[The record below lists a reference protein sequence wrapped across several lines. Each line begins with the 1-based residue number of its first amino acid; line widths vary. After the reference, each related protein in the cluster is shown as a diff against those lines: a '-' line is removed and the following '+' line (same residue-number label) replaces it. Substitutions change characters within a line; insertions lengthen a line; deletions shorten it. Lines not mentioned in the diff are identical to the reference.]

1 MIYLRNLLSGCAS
14 HGKRVTRTCERRFL
28 LATQRRARAIRTR
41 HRDSNDLR
49 HPDRGPE
56 RGNRNEYKRDQSARG
71 ATAYKKYIYLFTFH
85 RLHNTC
91 NWCIYNALYIIVRSP
106 MQKIFETNT
115 TLFFSFF
122 ANFYAFCTQLVH
134 ETRRKRAVF
143 IIQIYRVTIFSY
155 FNVVSKIRIEDVS
168 SDVKRCLPFFFFFL
182 FSLKVTN
189 KRMMEGWRKV
199 GIVGL

>member
-115 TLFFSFF
+115 TFFFLFLPIFMPFVRNS
-122 ANFYAFCTQLVH
+122 CT
-134 ETRRKRAVF
+134 KRDEKEVF

>member
-56 RGNRNEYKRDQSARG
+56 RGNRNEYKVRDQSARG

-115 TLFFSFF
+115 T
-122 ANFYAFCTQLVH
+122 
-134 ETRRKRAVF
+134 
-143 IIQIYRVTIFSY
+143 
-155 FNVVSKIRIEDVS
+155 
-168 SDVKRCLPFFFFFL
+168 FFFFFCQFLCLLYATRARNETKKSGLYYTNLSSHDL
-182 FSLKVTN
+182 FIFQRSFEDSN
-189 KRMMEGWRKV
+189 RRCF
-199 GIVGL
+199 

>member
-115 TLFFSFF
+115 TLFF
-122 ANFYAFCTQLVH
+122 
-134 ETRRKRAVF
+134 
-143 IIQIYRVTIFSY
+143 
-155 FNVVSKIRIEDVS
+155 
-168 SDVKRCLPFFFFFL
+168 FFFCQFL
-182 FSLKVTN
+182 CLLYATRARNETKKRSLLYKSIESRSFHIST
-189 KRMMEGWRKV
+189 
-199 GIVGL
+199 

>member
-56 RGNRNEYKRDQSARG
+56 RGNRNENINEIKVRAVPPHI
-71 ATAYKKYIYLFTFH
+71 KNIY
-85 RLHNTC
+85 TC
-91 NWCIYNALYIIVRSP
+91 LRSTDFIILVIGVYNALYIIVRSP

-155 FNVVSKIRIEDVS
+155 FNVVSKIQIEDVS
-168 SDVKRCLPFFFFFL
+168 SGVKRCLLSLFFFFF
-182 FSLKVTN
+182 FFF
-189 KRMMEGWRKV
+189 R
-199 GIVGL
+199 

>member
-71 ATAYKKYIYLFTFH
+71 STAYKKYIYLFTFH
-85 RLHNTC
+85 RLHNTY
-91 NWCIYNALYIIVRSP
+91 NWCIYNALYIIVRSS

-134 ETRRKRAVF
+134 ETRRKRGLYYTNLSSHDLF
-143 IIQIYRVTIFSY
+143 IFQRSF
-155 FNVVSKIRIEDVS
+155 EDS
-168 SDVKRCLPFFFFFL
+168 NRRCF
-182 FSLKVTN
+182 
-189 KRMMEGWRKV
+189 
-199 GIVGL
+199 